1 MKAFLTELKDR
12 KVFRVAI
19 VYLVAGWLVMQI
31 ADVMFPALGLPEPWG
46 NI

>member
-1 MKAFLTELKDR
+1 MRAFLSELKDR
-12 KVFRVAI
+12 KVIRVAI
-19 VYLVAGWLVMQI
+19 VYLVASWLVMQI